1 MTIGLVWISW
11 DNLETKRIPLSTIM
25 SLGEKEHRNPESSS
39 AETPPP
45 IQQPWARLTESV
57 EPKFTQSQPTDELD
71 TEIREAQAQLAN
83 LIRQRRLIELQQKIF
98 DEQVA
103 LEVARNRLAA
113 TSKDRS
119 PIVSPIVNDSGNT
132 QHRVL
137 ATPIQN
143 GYSKAGIIQAPS
155 SALIAPSEQTVRPSF
170 RTPQP
175 KFSPVKPENTALH
188 GPANSKLETLGVL
201 TTARISAT
209 LPHQA
214 PANPNNQTSPVP
226 NIPVYHG
233 RALGEFKTYA
243 RGLERH
249 FDKYPGWYITDERKI
264 TRALK
269 HVAFNLQ
276 NEWKRQIRDM
286 PSEQVKF
293 GGLGTFLIHQLQI
306 GVYPEVAKARYM
318 DSYQRPF
325 QSVTDFSNWIQQ
337 WESHFHNNLSER
349 DRMRHL
355 FEHLSNRV
363 RDEADKTHLD
373 FTHYYD
379 FVVYLQRIEDSIGKR
394 AGPLPKK
401 SSNPR
406 KRPHTGS

>member
-1 MTIGLVWISW
+1 
-11 DNLETKRIPLSTIM
+11 M
-25 SLGEKEHRNPESSS
+25 SLEKKEPKNPDSS

-45 IQQPWARLTESV
+45 IREPWARLTETL
-57 EPKFTQSQPTDELD
+57 EPNPTQSQSTDELD

-83 LIRQRRLIELQQKIF
+83 VIRQRRLIELQQQVS

-103 LEVARNRLAA
+103 LEVARKRLVA
-113 TSKDRS
+113 TSSNDRS
-119 PIVSPIVNDSGNT
+119 PTVRPVVNDSVNR
-132 QHRVL
+132 QYRVL
-137 ATPIQN
+137 VTPMQN
-143 GYSKAGIIQAPS
+143 GYSKAGIIQAPNT
-155 SALIAPSEQTVRPSF
+155 ALIAPSEQTVRPSF

-175 KFSPVKPENTALH
+175 NFSPVKPENTALN
-188 GPANSKLETLGVL
+188 GPANSKLEILGELATVK
-201 TTARISAT
+201 IST
-209 LPHQA
+209 KLPHQS

-226 NIPVYHG
+226 NVPVYHG
-233 RALGEFKTYA
+233 RALREFKNYA

-249 FDKYPGWYITDERKI
+249 FDKYSGWYITDERKV

-286 PSEQVKF
+286 PSDQVTF
-293 GGLGTFLIHQLQI
+293 GGLCTFLIHQLQI

-318 DSYQRPF
+318 DSYRRPF

-363 RDEADKTHLD
+363 RGEADKTHLD

-379 FVVYLQRIEDSIGKR
+379 FVVYLQRIEDTTGKR

-401 SSNPR
+401 FSNPR
-406 KRPHTGS
+406 KRAHTGS